1 MAKRPLSLRLSVLGL
16 LGLLLVLQGRFWI
29 AEDGWREVSRLRVSV
44 ADQQA
49 ENEKMAERNA
59 RLEAEVSDLKVGFS
73 ALEERAR
80 SDLGMVGP
88 DESFYLFIPANA
100 EASSAN

>member
-1 MAKRPLSLRLSVLGL
+1 MSKRPLSLRLSVLGL
-16 LGLLLVLQGRFWI
+16 LGLLVVLQVRFWL
-29 AEDGWREVSRLRVSV
+29 ADDGWQEVSRLRVGV
-44 ADQQA
+44 AEQQSK
-49 ENEKMAERNA
+49 NEKMAERNA

-88 DESFYLFIPANA
+88 DESFYMFIPANA
-100 EASSAN
+100 EASTAN